1 MSARS
6 SRRAENRSAST
17 QERARHRAARPHSRE
32 PYGWLGAGAV
42 TLGVGAALIV
52 GAGQAGADTGTDD
65 ASSSSSAASST
76 SSSPSGRDKA
86 ENDSTD
92 SRRAPNDDRDVNKTR
107 TGKEMSPADDDD
119 THEPDAQSADDEAVG
134 AAPDGPGIS
143 VDDDATVAISL
154 NAPLAEEEADTPA
167 PRGGSVAPALLGLP
181 LAPVREDRR
190 SDAAAE
196 SAAISGDLMSATGLA
211 EAAVNVAPTVTVR
224 SVGSPGWFTGNV
236 RGRVRATDSDGGKLT
251 YIGGSTNSG
260 TVTVSSWGSFTYR
273 PTATARHAAAA
284 PNGPNADTFTITVVD
299 GQGGSTTTY
308 VTVPIRSANSRPN
321 ARASVGKPNPANGV
335 VTGKLT
341 TADRDGD
348 AIGYAGTGTTPRG
361 NVVINADGTF
371 VYRPT
376 DDALSAAGSFLRRT
390 DRFKVVVTDGHGGTD
405 AVTVTVRIPRPGS
418 NRAPKAGSPAFT
430 VTGVAA
436 GNGQV
441 TGYVTA
447 TDPDGFTVTYALNT
461 TVAPNIGTVS
471 VATATGAFA
480 FTPTTAAREA
490 AHGTPGEDTAQF
502 SVVATDGAASEVI
515 VVTVPISAKAPAP
528 PPPPPPPAT
537 RMRWPLANVSVNRYF
552 GGSGHNG
559 IDLRATNGTPVYA
572 AADGVVSFEGY
583 GENHSWM
590 TRPAGI
596 SILIWHPSLN
606 VYTGYAHLS
615 RTIINNGQTISRG
628 QLIGYSGYTGNVIP
642 AGPNGAH
649 LHFEVL
655 PKNPNFGNGY
665 SGRIDPLPYLR

>member
-1 MSARS
+1 
-6 SRRAENRSAST
+6 
-17 QERARHRAARPHSRE
+17 
-32 PYGWLGAGAV
+32 
-42 TLGVGAALIV
+42 
-52 GAGQAGADTGTDD
+52 
-65 ASSSSSAASST
+65 
-76 SSSPSGRDKA
+76 
-86 ENDSTD
+86 
-92 SRRAPNDDRDVNKTR
+92 
-107 TGKEMSPADDDD
+107 
-119 THEPDAQSADDEAVG
+119 
-134 AAPDGPGIS
+134 
-143 VDDDATVAISL
+143 
-154 NAPLAEEEADTPA
+154 
-167 PRGGSVAPALLGLP
+167 
-181 LAPVREDRR
+181 
-190 SDAAAE
+190 
-196 SAAISGDLMSATGLA
+196 MSATLA

-236 RGRVRATDSDGGKLT
+236 RGRVRATDPDSGKLT

-260 TVTVSSWGSFTYR
+260 TVTVNSWGSFTYR
-273 PTATARHAAAA
+273 PTSTARHAAAA

-308 VTVPIRSANSRPN
+308 ITVPIRSANSRPN

-335 VTGKLT
+335 VTGKLIT
-341 TADRDGD
+341 TDRDSD

-376 DDALSAAGSFLRRT
+376 DDALSAAASFLRRT

-405 AVTVTVRIPRPGS
+405 TVTVTVRIPRPGS
-418 NRAPKAGSPAFT
+418 NHAPNAGSPAFT
-430 VTGVAA
+430 ISGVAA

-461 TVAPNIGTVS
+461 TVAPHVGAVS

-528 PPPPPPPAT
+528 PPPPPPPPPAT
-537 RMRWPLANVSVNRYF
+537 KMRWPLANVSVNRYF

-615 RTIINNGQTISRG
+615 RTIINNGQAISRG

-655 PKNPNFGNGY
+655 PRNPNFGNGY